1 MKKSIYAVFDRK
13 THSVELVKEFDNL
26 AAFQRWFATVFLRSD
41 SMFALYPDDYD
52 VYEICRFNTESLVI
66 DKDATSK
73 LLFNIS
79 ELFDIFKIPRPSLIQ
94 PNE

>member
-1 MKKSIYAVFDRK
+1 MKKSIYCVFDRK
-13 THSVELVKEFDNL
+13 THSVELVREFDNVE
-26 AAFQRWFATVFLRSD
+26 AFQRWFATVFLRSD

-66 DKDATSK
+66 DKDATSH

-79 ELFDIFKIPRPSLIQ
+79 ELFDIFKIPRPSLA
-94 PNE
+94 PVKD